1 MSKRN
6 SIGSPA
12 AGGNTLFKYFA
23 KSPASATK
31 SKDPIKGGLSVA
43 ETTAKNSSQPST
55 PKTSTKKTENGKQN
69 QIKKNNNYL

>member
-6 SIGSPA
+6 SIGSP

-31 SKDPIKGGLSVA
+31 PKDPIRTDKSVA
-43 ETTAKNSSQPST
+43 GTTEKNTIQPST
-55 PKTSTKKTENGKQN
+55 PKTSSKVADNGK
-69 QIKKNNNYL
+69 L